1 MARRSLRDAFSAWFP
16 GRESAGAAQAGTV
29 LAHHAEGL
37 MRTSGVMSVGV
48 GTDAAGNPAIVV
60 GISGHQAA
68 ELGLPESIEGVPVV
82 VQEVGR
88 PDAC

>member
-1 MARRSLRDAFSAWFP
+1 MSRRTVRDAFTAWFP
-16 GRESAGAAQAGTV
+16 ARESAGAAQAGTV
-29 LAHHAEGL
+29 LAHHAETL

-60 GISGHQAA
+60 GISGHQAPESA
-68 ELGLPESIEGVPVV
+68 LPESLEGVPVI

-88 PDAC
+88 PDSA

>member
-1 MARRSLRDAFSAWFP
+1 MARRSLHDAFSAWFP
-16 GRESAGAAQAGTV
+16 GRESTGAAQAGTV
-29 LAHHAEGL
+29 LAHHAERL

-68 ELGLPESIEGVPVV
+68 ELGLPESIDGVPVV

-88 PDAC
+88 PDAS